1 MNIEELKSDVIAYNA
16 TVQQAND
23 IQKRYLSKCEKIVS
37 LYCQVYSEFSEQR
50 REYEKYCD
58 DSVAPYPEPEDGV
71 PYYHEF
77 LNIVEVDNGFV
88 VVEVKN
94 VDSHD
99 FEYHCDVKLVI
110 GESHFEDDGHFL
122 ESELE
127 NWQKELIAQGSEEAA
142 KERLKLV
149 KQRKQLEKLQN
160 ELAQF
165 SRSYQNFM
173 ELWY

>member
-1 MNIEELKSDVIAYNA
+1 MNIEELKFDVIAYNA
-16 TVQQAND
+16 TVDQAND

-58 DSVAPYPEPEDGV
+58 DSIASYPEPEDGV
-71 PYYHEF
+71 PYYHEV

-99 FEYHCDVKLVI
+99 FEYHCDIKLTI
-110 GESHFEDDGHFL
+110 GESHFADDGQFL
-122 ESELE
+122 ESELQ
-127 NWQKELIAQGSEEAA
+127 NWRKELKIAQDDEKAA
-142 KERLKLV
+142 KEKLKLV
-149 KQRKQLEKLQN
+149 KKRKQLEKLKK
-160 ELAQF
+160 ELG
-165 SRSYQNFM
+165 
-173 ELWY
+173 E